1 MTSALSW
8 IINPKET
15 LAKAGGAVGKAID
28 VVGGALDN
36 PFPNANISES
46 LQSWGGNPN
55 MPFVRVANAAENT
68 TNDNYSLVPEGAGVT
83 NPYSQVPTGG
93 GVPGVVNNPNPNPN
107 PNPDSGG
114 PSEYDVMRNNWTN
127 QVNNTYDPLISYL
140 DKLAGTLPGW
150 KEEKLA
156 SINDLFSSQTEE
168 LESQKEDQFNKLAA
182 NKQEV
187 KDDERVNMKSLGEN
201 FRNWLQTGQNQLGV
215 WGAGDSSASGMYKFA
230 LAKQVAKRG
239 TDIARQVAKSINDI
253 KMKEADVQSAFN
265 TAKRELDRWLTTNT
279 QQVKDWFNEKKQAI
293 DTQKATAIGEKA
305 NALAQAEMSLMQDAY
320 NKLQSI
326 QSKAEEYD
334 SKMKDWAI
342 NTMTSLNEYKV
353 QMGQMGQYTPQ
364 EIAYQNLQGANQ
376 IMANTG
382 GENPYWNIYGTA
394 KKKFAEDWG

>member
-1 MTSALSW
+1 MAHIGSW
-8 IINPKET
+8 GTPELGFT
-15 LAKAGGAVGKAID
+15 EL
-28 VVGGALDN
+28 
-36 PFPNANISES
+36 
-46 LQSWGGNPN
+46 LQSWFKPNIASTPQGGSNLLGGYVSPLSSSY
-55 MPFVRVANAAENT
+55 PSSSYKAPTNT
-68 TNDNYSLVPEGAGVT
+68 GTVT
-83 NPYSQVPTGG
+83 NSGTGPVSSG
-93 GVPGVVNNPNPNPN
+93 TVLGTNNNQTQLDQEKAWEQQNQP
-107 PNPDSGG
+107 SGEPSG
-114 PSEYDVMRNNWTN
+114 PSEYDMMRNNWRN
-127 QVNNTYDPLISYL
+127 QVNNIYDPLISYL

-150 KEEKLA
+150 KEEKLGA
-156 SINDLFSSQTEE
+156 INDLFSSQSGE
-168 LESQKEDQFNKLAA
+168 LESNKEDQFNKLAA
-182 NKQEV
+182 NKEEV
-187 KDDERVNMKSLGEN
+187 KADERVNMKSLGEN

-293 DTQKATAIGEKA
+293 DTQKATAIGDKA

-320 NKLQSI
+320 NRLQTI
-326 QSKAEEYD
+326 QSQAQEYD
-334 SKMKDWAI
+334 SKMKDWAL
-342 NTMTSLNEYKV
+342 NTMASLNEYKV

-376 IMANTG
+376 IMANTA